1 MRAVYVTLA
10 LHDLPGAPLSAAV
23 LLGLLLAAPPP
34 APDALAEV
42 RAQVAT
48 LSARVEA
55 LRGLRFKRPVAV
67 QIVSPE
73 QARAYFVERAAKVWP
88 PEQVALDQSV
98 YAQLGLVPDGT
109 DLMKVFLD
117 LLEEQ
122 ARGYYDPG
130 AGTLFLVEGMQSR
143 ALTVVMAHEL
153 THALDDQHFD
163 LEALGQRATDDDRST
178 ALSAV
183 VEGSAT
189 AVMAAYLA
197 QEMLAGR
204 LSGGVLQ
211 EIQDD
216 EARGSE
222 RLEAAPPYLQ
232 RTLLAPYALGM
243 PFLLRGSLQGLASGA
258 VPAADFDQALASPPE
273 STEQVLHPEKYWDK
287 ARFDPPVK
295 LTLPDL
301 SATLGKGWVFR
312 GEGRLGELGMAVLT
326 GARLPNPRSSDA
338 ALASK
343 WTGPASI
350 GLAGDLFQ
358 HYFNGAQRLTLLATL
373 WDSEADAREFASAL
387 TPVAGRRSYRFGA
400 AVLLVAGDVPERF
413 DELAPLTLG
422 ALSGAARK

>member
-1 MRAVYVTLA
+1 M
-10 LHDLPGAPLSAAV
+10 SAAV
-23 LLGLLLAAPPP
+23 LLGLLLASPTP
-34 APDALAEV
+34 APDALAEA
-42 RAQVAT
+42 RAQVAA

-67 QIVSPE
+67 QLVSP
-73 QARAYFVERAAKVWP
+73 QGARAYFVERAAKVWP
-88 PEQVALDQSV
+88 PDRVQLDQAV
-98 YAQLGLVPDGT
+98 YAHLGLIPPGT
-109 DLMKVFLD
+109 DLMKIFLD

-130 AGTLFLVEGMQSR
+130 SDTLFLVEGMQSR
-143 ALTVVMAHEL
+143 ALGVVMAHEL

-163 LEALGQRATDDDRST
+163 LEAMGQSADDDDRST

-189 AVMAAYLA
+189 AVMAAYLG
-197 QEMLAGR
+197 QEMQAGR
-204 LSGGVLQ
+204 LSADVLQ
-211 EIQDD
+211 ALQDD

-243 PFLLRGSLQGLASGA
+243 PFLLRGSLLGLASGS
-258 VPAADFDQALASPPE
+258 VPGADFDRALASPPE
-273 STEQVLHPEKYWDK
+273 STEQVLHPEKYWDP
-287 ARFDPPVK
+287 ARLDPPRK
-295 LTLPDL
+295 LALPDL
-301 SATLGKGWVFR
+301 SATLGKGWAFL

-326 GARLPNPRSSDA
+326 GARLPDPRSADA

-343 WTGPASI
+343 WTGPASM

-358 HYFNGAQRLTLLATL
+358 HYFNGTQRLTLLATL
-373 WDSEADAREFASAL
+373 WDSEGDAREFVGAL

-400 AVLLVAGDVPERF
+400 AVLLIAGDAPERF
-413 DELAPLTLG
+413 DDLAPLALG
-422 ALSGAARK
+422 PLSGAARR